1 MPFLRA
7 FVYNALSLL
16 LLSAAAGAQQQEQP
30 RIAVKLSAAA
40 HEKQQ
45 ADPNFVATLI
55 QRPSVQGFTG
65 SGASK
70 VSVSALIGSEITAK
84 ITRVSARD
92 AGFQAPN
99 FDVWYQ
105 LQVPTLTQ
113 SFSAPDTQNGTG
125 AGGPKLA
132 LPQDVVDLIHELH
145 KLPEVETAHALYPG
159 PPPAIDASDDPR
171 SKNQGYLDPA
181 PKGIDARY
189 AWGFTG
195 GDGAGANIVDVEQGW
210 NFNHEDLVGHLLR
223 SSHVF

>member
-1 MPFLRA
+1 
-7 FVYNALSLL
+7 
-16 LLSAAAGAQQQEQP
+16 LSAAAGAQQQEQP